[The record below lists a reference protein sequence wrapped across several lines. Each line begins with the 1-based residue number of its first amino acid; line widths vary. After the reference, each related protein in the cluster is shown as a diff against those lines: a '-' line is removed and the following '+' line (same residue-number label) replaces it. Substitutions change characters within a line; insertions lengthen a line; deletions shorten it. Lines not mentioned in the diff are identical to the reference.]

1 MAVSNMK
8 PSKLASGNL
17 DNWVEVWAVNLMGWK
32 GSMVLVMGWAGFG
45 LPNCEV
51 FKGPSF
57 AILLPLT
64 FA

>member
-1 MAVSNMK
+1 
-8 PSKLASGNL
+8 
-17 DNWVEVWAVNLMGWK
+17 
-32 GSMVLVMGWAGFG
+32 LVMGWAGFG